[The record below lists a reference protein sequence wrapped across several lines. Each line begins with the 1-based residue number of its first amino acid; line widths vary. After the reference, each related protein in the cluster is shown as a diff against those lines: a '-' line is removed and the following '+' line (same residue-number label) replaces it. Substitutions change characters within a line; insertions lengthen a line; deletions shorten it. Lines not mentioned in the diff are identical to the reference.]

1 MSQRAYVLIK
11 SEKGQADT
19 VAAELTHKDGILKA
33 DQVFGRCDVV
43 ALIEADDLEGLV
55 VIVRNEIAQAE
66 HVVQTETL
74 IVSPGMRLRQ
84 TS

>member
-1 MSQRAYVLIK
+1 MSQRAYVLIE

-55 VIVRNEIAQAE
+55 VIVRNKIAPAD
-66 HVVQTETL
+66 HVVHTETL
-74 IVSPGMRLRQ
+74 IVSPGMKVKEI
-84 TS
+84 S